1 MITPTQ
7 KSILTDLANGY
18 QPKEI
23 AYKRGI
29 SLRTVS
35 QHMTDA
41 KERLGAKTTAQ
52 AIAKVLKKGIVSF
65 GEIALIIIMVSTS
78 LQDNGDRKPKTR
90 TARTRTRQEQ
100 II

>member
-65 GEIALIIIMVSTS
+65 GDIALIIIIINASACDIDM
-78 LQDNGDRKPKTR
+78 RR
-90 TARTRTRQEQ
+90 ARVRAPSARPRQEQ
-100 II
+100 VI